1 MTLGVVCQE
10 CILSTEERTHSGEVE
25 ARPELKGGANVAG
38 AMAVAVGRVVIL
50 LAFLRCCLQQMPL

>member
-38 AMAVAVGRVVIL
+38 AVAVGRVVIL
-50 LAFLRCCLQQMPL
+50 LEFLRCCLQQLPL